1 MKTCHEIR
9 KDQLRVLAEEVGGV
23 IELAS
28 IISRSETQVRQWLN
42 ASKDSRTGK
51 PRGIAD
57 DMARYIEKATGKPV
71 GWMDN
76 DPARCEVPGWDELGS
91 MQQAKVIGFIQGLLA
106 QAQHVSHTEAFIE
119 NTETPAPAQSKAW
132 TRRSKAC

>member
-9 KDQLRVLAEEVGGV
+9 KDQLRALAQEVGGV
-23 IELAS
+23 IQLAS
-28 IISRSETQVRQWLN
+28 LIRKSETQVRQWLN

-57 DMARYIEKATGKPV
+57 DMARYIEESTNKPI

-76 DPARCEVPGWDELGS
+76 DPARCEVPRWDELDPT
-91 MQQAKVIGFIQGLLA
+91 QQAQVVGFIEGLLA
-106 QAQHVSHTEAFIE
+106 QQPRTPHTQAFVE
-119 NTETPAPAQSKAW
+119 QAEQPLVARPQTR
-132 TRRSKAC
+132 TRRSKTH

>member
-9 KDQLRVLAEEVGGV
+9 KDQLRALAEEIGGV
-23 IELAS
+23 REL
-28 IISRSETQVRQWLN
+28 SEVIGKTEVQIRQWLN

-57 DMARYIEKATGKPV
+57 DMARYIEERAGKPI

-76 DPARCEVPGWDELGS
+76 DPELAGVPGWLDLS
-91 MQQAKVIGFIQGLLA
+91 DMQRAQVIGFAQGLLA
-106 QAQHVSHTEAFIE
+106 QPAPTHTQAF
-119 NTETPAPAQSKAW
+119 TETGDEPAVDTKDTNGRQRKA
-132 TRRSKAC
+132 S

>member
-9 KDQLRVLAEEVGGV
+9 KDQLRALAEEIGGV
-23 IELAS
+23 RQL
-28 IISRSETQVRQWLN
+28 SEILGKTEVQIRQWLN

-57 DMARYIEKATGKPV
+57 DMARFIEERAGKPI

-76 DPARCEVPGWDELGS
+76 DPDLAGVPGWLDLS
-91 MQQAKVIGFIQGLLA
+91 DVQRSQVIGFAQGLLA
-106 QAQHVSHTEAFIE
+106 QARPIHTQAFVEAGDE
-119 NTETPAPAQSKAW
+119 PPATTSSTKQGHRKAG
-132 TRRSKAC
+132 